1 MSETTATPPHARVAT
16 NTGRAGGSAPRSGAP
31 GGGARGARVKSRPAD
46 RIFHFLSTASATLI
60 MVILA
65 GVALFLI
72 IQAVPAITANW
83 HSAEDLT
90 KGPTAGFSSFWSYV
104 SPLIWGTIWASA
116 IALVMGAP
124 VAIGIALFIS
134 HYAPR
139 RIAGILGYLVDLL
152 AAVPS
157 IVYGLWGIFVI
168 RPFLLP
174 LTDWL
179 NHYLG
184 WIPLFGG
191 QVSTTG
197 STILAGAIVL
207 AVMILPIITS
217 ISREIFLQTPRL
229 NEEAA
234 LALGATKWEMIRV
247 AVLPYG
253 RSGVVSAT
261 LLGLGRAL
269 GETMAIALI
278 ISPSLIFSVRLLT
291 DGQNSQTV
299 AANIA
304 LNFPIADTLQRQALI
319 GTGLMLFVISLA
331 VNMVAR
337 LIIARTGP
345 DARGRKAKKRV
356 RALEPALGI
365 EDVEELDAS
374 AGPIAAHIL
383 ANEAA
388 TELSAGG
395 ALPVEDDERQ
405 PLRTADSDL
414 RADGDADGEGTH

>member
-1 MSETTATPPHARVAT
+1 
-16 NTGRAGGSAPRSGAP
+16 
-31 GGGARGARVKSRPAD
+31 
-46 RIFHFLSTASATLI
+46 

-83 HSAEDLT
+83 QTAPDLV
-90 KGPTAGFSSFWSYV
+90 KGPTAGHASFWSYV
-104 SPLIWGTIWASA
+104 APLVWGTVWISA
-116 IALVMGAP
+116 IGLVLGAP
-124 VAIGIALFIS
+124 VALGIALFIS

-139 RIAGILGYLVDLL
+139 RIAGVLGYLVDLL

-157 IVYGLWGIFVI
+157 IVFGLWGIFVI

-174 LTDWL
+174 LSEWL

-197 STILAGAIVL
+197 STILAGAVVL

-217 ISREIFLQTPRL
+217 ISREVFLQTPRL
-229 NEEAA
+229 HEEAA
-234 LALGATKWEMIRV
+234 LALGATKWEMIRL
-247 AVLPYG
+247 AVFPYA
-253 RSGVVSAT
+253 RSGVVSSI

-278 ISPSLIFSVRLLT
+278 ISPSLIFSVKMLT
-291 DGQNSQTV
+291 DGQNSQTI

-304 LNFPIADTLQRQALI
+304 LNFPISDTLQRQALI

-331 VNMVAR
+331 VNFVAR
-337 LIIARTGP
+337 AIITRNAPGSAKRKDRRKIAQLPPSDPSSVIAVDDIAGPLAARR
-345 DARGRKAKKRV
+345 DAER
-356 RALEPALGI
+356 
-365 EDVEELDAS
+365 VEETHGEWVDE
-374 AGPIAAHIL
+374 AGTP
-383 ANEAA
+383 
-388 TELSAGG
+388 G
-395 ALPVEDDERQ
+395 DDE
-405 PLRTADSDL
+405 P
-414 RADGDADGEGTH
+414 RADDEGARS